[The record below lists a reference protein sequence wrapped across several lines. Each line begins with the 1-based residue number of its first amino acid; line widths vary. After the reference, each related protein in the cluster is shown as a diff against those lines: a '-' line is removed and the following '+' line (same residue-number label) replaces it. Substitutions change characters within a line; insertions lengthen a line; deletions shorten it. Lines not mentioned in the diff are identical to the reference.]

1 MFWIKF
7 LLAAIIVVI
16 VLLLG
21 IEFAALNSDLVR
33 FNYIVGTA
41 EWHLSFIIICAF
53 AIGCAITALITF
65 LIVMPLR
72 WRIARLQRTVVN
84 QEKEITSL
92 LKKPSQI

>member
-21 IEFAALNSDLVR
+21 IEFAALNSDPVT
-33 FNYIVGTA
+33 FNYILETA
-41 EWHLSFIIICAF
+41 QWPLSFIIICAF
-53 AIGCAITALITF
+53 AIGCAVTALITF

-72 WRIARLQRTVVN
+72 WRIGRLQRIVVN
-84 QEKEITSL
+84 QKKEITAL